1 MSGAGSESGMDKDE
15 AMLPAI
21 LPGVDSV
28 RHDVY

>member
-1 MSGAGSESGMDKDE
+1 MSSAGSESGMDKDE
-15 AMLPAI
+15 TMLLAI